1 MKKKNRVKKHEE
13 FQKVIHG
20 GKKSTNHSFVLYVT
34 EKKEKEA
41 RIGITLSKKMG
52 NAVKRNLIKRQVRM
66 MCQDL
71 ISFEDCPFDAVL
83 IVRFGYL
90 SNDFEHNKKSL
101 EKLFSKA
108 TM

>member
-1 MKKKNRVKKHEE
+1 MKKINRVKKHEE
-13 FQKVIHG
+13 FQKVIHS
-20 GKKSTNHSFVLYVT
+20 GKKMANHSFVLYVT
-34 EKKEKEA
+34 DRKETEA

-52 NAVKRNLIKRQVRM
+52 DAVVRNRIKRQVRM

-71 ISFEDCPFDAVL
+71 IDFKNWPFDAVL